1 MVRKHRL
8 YLEEDLTRQETYL
21 VRTAALS
28 QMNLLMPNSEMI
40 LRCKGNVCY
49 LLSDHRVTLC

>member
-21 VRTAALS
+21 VKAAAFTF
-28 QMNLLMPNSEMI
+28 NLLMPNELI
-40 LRCKGNVCY
+40 
-49 LLSDHRVTLC
+49 